1 MKQAAVQKNVGGGL
15 PDAQAMNHRVGNQ
28 TKGLNDQVKRAA
40 AAKQNVRQRLQQKNA
55 GTNQYDQLDAGGD
68 EAAPIE
74 VVAARA
80 ERRRHKRSV
89 RCATQWRQSA
99 VSTYVTFVDEC
110 GAGLLAAGGGVIL
123 ATFGGAGGL
132 GVSFRVRVRCFQEKS

>member
-1 MKQAAVQKNVGGGL
+1 MKQAAVQKNICSGL

-28 TKGLNDQVKRAA
+28 TKGLNDQVVRGGAA
-40 AAKQNVRQRLQQKNA
+40 EENIRQRLQQKNA
-55 GTNQYDQLDAGGD
+55 GTNQYDQLDAGRN

-89 RCATQWRQSA
+89 RPRIQRRQSA
-99 VSTYVTFVDEC
+99 VSTLMVFVNVC
-110 GAGLLAAGGGVIL
+110 GGTG
-123 ATFGGAGGL
+123 
-132 GVSFRVRVRCFQEKS
+132 

>member
-1 MKQAAVQKNVGGGL
+1 MKKAAVQKDVGGGL
-15 PDAQAMNHRVGNQ
+15 PNAQAMNHRVGYQ
-28 TKGLNDQVKRAA
+28 TKSLNDQVVRGRAA
-40 AAKQNVRQRLQQKNA
+40 EQKVRQRLQQKNA

-89 RCATQWRQSA
+89 RPRVQRRQSA
-99 VSTYVTFVDEC
+99 VSTWAHDPRIQD
-110 GAGLLAAGGGVIL
+110 GVW
-123 ATFGGAGGL
+123 
-132 GVSFRVRVRCFQEKS
+132 